1 MDEDIAI
8 IDSKT
13 RNEKIKSFF
22 INNKKL
28 LILLFTVL
36 ILSIFGFYF
45 FQSYKESQK
54 EKLSDKYN
62 ISVTEYNNEKK
73 TDTISSMKEIV
84 NYKDST
90 YSPLALYFLIDN
102 QLIDDKNE
110 INYLFDILIDKT
122 SLEPEIRNL
131 IIYKKALFNAD
142 DINESELLAIL
153 NPLIN
158 SESVWKS
165 HSLYLVAEYFYA
177 KNEKEKSREFYNK
190 IISLNSGN
198 QDIKKES
205 LKRLNRDL
213 GE

>member
-28 LILLFTVL
+28 LISLFTVL

>member
-1 MDEDIAI
+1 MDEEITI
-8 IDSKT
+8 IDSNT

-28 LILLFTVL
+28 LISLFTVL

>member
-13 RNEKIKSFF
+13 RNEKIKNFF

-28 LILLFTVL
+28 LISIFTFL
-36 ILSIFGFYF
+36 ILTIFGFYF

-131 IIYKKALFNAD
+131 IIYKKALLNAD

-177 KNEKEKSREFYNK
+177 RNEKEKSREFYNK

>member
-28 LILLFTVL
+28 LISLFTVL

-73 TDTISSMKEIV
+73 
-84 NYKDST
+84 N
-90 YSPLALYFLIDN
+90 
-102 QLIDDKNE
+102 
-110 INYLFDILIDKT
+110 
-122 SLEPEIRNL
+122 
-131 IIYKKALFNAD
+131 
-142 DINESELLAIL
+142 
-153 NPLIN
+153 
-158 SESVWKS
+158 
-165 HSLYLVAEYFYA
+165 
-177 KNEKEKSREFYNK
+177 
-190 IISLNSGN
+190 
-198 QDIKKES
+198 
-205 LKRLNRDL
+205 
-213 GE
+213 